1 MVVAVGQEG
10 SCISPSGV
18 VDMSES
24 IPLSVFEEEML
35 SIRYRYQLGG
45 KLVIIFTHRKLTD
58 KRC

>member
-24 IPLSVFEEEML
+24 IPLSVSEEEMFC
-35 SIRYRYQLGG
+35 IRYRHGQAS
-45 KLVIIFTHRKLTD
+45 IIFTHRKLTD

>member
-24 IPLSVFEEEML
+24 IPLSVFEEKML
-35 SIRYRYQLGG
+35 GIRYRYRQDRKVL
-45 KLVIIFTHRKLTD
+45 IIFTHRKLTD